1 MENNEV
7 SPEERAA
14 IAERVSLVG
23 DGVLLWREVPVP
35 SLLAVEIMAE
45 KVQELTQGLDAY
57 TRVVDLS
64 ESARPNAKVRRRL
77 RDMLAGE
84 DRLRHIGVF
93 TQKNILI
100 NVALKF
106 VFSGISNQI
115 PLSVHRDYDDALE
128 ACTHAL
134 RGEDK
139 QH

>member
-1 MENNEV
+1 MSLESNEV

-35 SLLAVEIMAE
+35 SLVAVEIMAE

-106 VFSGISNQI
+106 VFSGISDQI

-134 RGEDK
+134 HGEA
-139 QH
+139 